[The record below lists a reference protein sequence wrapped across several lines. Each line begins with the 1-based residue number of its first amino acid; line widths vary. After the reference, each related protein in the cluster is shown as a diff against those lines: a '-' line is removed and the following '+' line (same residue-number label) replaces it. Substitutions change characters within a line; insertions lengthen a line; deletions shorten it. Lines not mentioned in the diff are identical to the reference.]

1 MVNSSAPPIALD
13 AHNWSIVQSILQ
25 SHLPHTEVW
34 AFGSRARGTPKP
46 YSDLDLALITSQ
58 ALPLSKLAQLHDA
71 FDTSDLTIKVDL
83 VDWASTGESFRT
95 IIARDKV
102 VLQTATNPGLCA

>member
-1 MVNSSAPPIALD
+1 MTKPSAAPIALD
-13 AHNWSIVQSILQ
+13 AHNWNIVRSILQ
-25 SHLPHTEVW
+25 SQLSDTEVW

-58 ALPLSKLAQLHDA
+58 ALSLSKMAQLHDA
-71 FDTSDLTIKVDL
+71 FDNSDLTIKVDL
-83 VDWASTGESFRT
+83 VDWASTSENFRD

-102 VLQTATNPGLCA
+102 LIQTATAPGLSA

>member
-1 MVNSSAPPIALD
+1 MIKPSAPPIALD
-13 AHNWSIVQSILQ
+13 ARNWNIVQSILQ

-46 YSDLDLALITSQ
+46 YSDLDLALITDQ
-58 ALPLSKLAQLHDA
+58 ALPLAKLAQLHDA
-71 FDTSDLTIKVDL
+71 FDASDLTIKVDV
-83 VDWASTGESFRT
+83 VDWASTSENFRS

-102 VLQTATNPGLCA
+102 LIQTAANPE

>member
-1 MVNSSAPPIALD
+1 MIKPSAPPIALD
-13 AHNWSIVQSILQ
+13 AHNWNIVQSILQ
-25 SHLPHTEVW
+25 SHLPTTEVW

-83 VDWASTGESFRT
+83 VDWASTGESFRS

-102 VLQTATNPGLCA
+102 LIQTAKSR

>member
-1 MVNSSAPPIALD
+1 MIKPSAPPIALD
-13 AHNWSIVQSILQ
+13 ARNWNIVQSILQ
-25 SHLPHTEVW
+25 SHLPTTEVW
-34 AFGSRARGTPKP
+34 AFGSRARGTHKP

-102 VLQTATNPGLCA
+102 LLQTATNPGLCA

>member
-1 MVNSSAPPIALD
+1 MIKPSAPPVALD
-13 AHNWSIVQSILQ
+13 ARNWNIVQSILQ
-25 SHLPHTEVW
+25 SHLPTTEVW
-34 AFGSRARGTPKP
+34 AFGSRARGTHKP

-102 VLQTATNPGLCA
+102 LLQTATNPGLCA

>member
-1 MVNSSAPPIALD
+1 MIKPSAPPIALD

-46 YSDLDLALITSQ
+46 YSDLDLVIMGDTPT
-58 ALPLSKLAQLHDA
+58 PLSTLGQLQEA
-71 FDTSDLTIKVDL
+71 FACSDLPWRVDV
-83 VDWASTGESFRT
+83 VDWAN
-95 IIARDKV
+95 
-102 VLQTATNPGLCA
+102 TAPEFQRHIQADSVSLAQVCGMA